1 MGPPGSG
8 KGSQSKY
15 LTTTYSIP
23 HISTGDMFRQNLKE
37 NTPIGLTAK
46 GYIDKGSLVPDI
58 ITNEMV
64 KERLKKSDC
73 LNGFLIDGYPR
84 NLNQAKEFTKILDER
99 GWSAD
104 AILNITA
111 DDELIVSRIS
121 GRLVCKGC
129 GTVYHKTNYKTK
141 VEGKCDVCN
150 QKVIIRDDDTE
161 ETVRKRLEIYYNETE
176 PIIKYYEKIYPN
188 KVYYIDGNQSI
199 KDTTLEIEKE
209 LGDRK

>member
-150 QKVIIRDDDTE
+150 QEVIIRDDDTE